1 MLVTKKMSKVTSMLG
16 GAMSKLIINIVIDNV
31 KKLLLSHM
39 MMCLTEIKLSQ
50 ALYFCSS
57 TKLIVSSAQRC

>member
-31 KKLLLSHM
+31 SKLLLSHT

-50 ALYFCSS
+50 ALYFFA
-57 TKLIVSSAQRC
+57 VAQN